1 MTVYAY
7 DIGFRRAH
15 ARAAEDAVD
24 GGEGA
29 PRRSEGG
36 HTRARARRRVDFR
49 TLARRRIC
57 GTTVGFREARG
68 NDDEDDEDDDED
80 IVDWTKHPSWVRR
93 VKMKTRTK
101 SWIASQS

>member
-7 DIGFRRAH
+7 DVGFRRARTLGRLRTLWMERARRGG
-15 ARAAEDAVD
+15 ARAD
-24 GGEGA
+24 
-29 PRRSEGG
+29 
-36 HTRARARRRVDFR
+36 TRARVGRRRVDFR
-49 TLARRRIC
+49 TLARRPVC

-68 NDDEDDEDDDED
+68 NDDDDED

>member
-1 MTVYAY
+1 MERA
-7 DIGFRRAH
+7 RRGG
-15 ARAAEDAVD
+15 ARAD
-24 GGEGA
+24 
-29 PRRSEGG
+29 
-36 HTRARARRRVDFR
+36 TRARVGRRRVDFR
-49 TLARRRIC
+49 TLARRPVC

-68 NDDEDDEDDDED
+68 NDDED

>member
-1 MTVYAY
+1 M
-7 DIGFRRAH
+7 D
-15 ARAAEDAVD
+15 
-24 GGEGA
+24 GEGA

-68 NDDEDDEDDDED
+68 NDDDDDDED

-101 SWIASQS
+101 SWIASRS

>member
-1 MTVYAY
+1 MERA
-7 DIGFRRAH
+7 RRGG
-15 ARAAEDAVD
+15 ARAD
-24 GGEGA
+24 
-29 PRRSEGG
+29 
-36 HTRARARRRVDFR
+36 TRARVGRRRVDFR
-49 TLARRRIC
+49 TLARRPVC

-68 NDDEDDEDDDED
+68 NEDDDED

>member
-1 MTVYAY
+1 VTVYAY

-68 NDDEDDEDDDED
+68 NDDDDED